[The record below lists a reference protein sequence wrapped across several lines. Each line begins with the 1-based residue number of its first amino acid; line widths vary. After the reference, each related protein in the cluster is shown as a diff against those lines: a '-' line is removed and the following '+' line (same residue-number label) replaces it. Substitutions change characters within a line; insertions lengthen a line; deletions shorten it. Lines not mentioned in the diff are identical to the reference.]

1 MPPQVR
7 AARLADEIN
16 ARLGRALQYQNKGTI
31 EYCMT
36 LNGPEPKQYLSSPI
50 DYQHYID
57 KQLKPVADAI
67 LPFINR
73 QFEQITAAQLG
84 LF

>member
-1 MPPQVR
+1 RP
-7 AARLADEIN
+7 
-16 ARLGRALQYQNKGTI
+16 LQYQNKGII
-31 EYCMT
+31 EYVIT
-36 LNGPEPKQYLSSPI
+36 LAGAEASEYRQNPI

-67 LPFINR
+67 LPFIGK
-73 QFEQITAAQLG
+73 QFDDITAAQLG

>member
-1 MPPQVR
+1 LR
-7 AARLADEIN
+7 
-16 ARLGRALQYQNKGTI
+16 YQNKGSI
-31 EYCMT
+31 AYVMSVA
-36 LNGPEPKQYLSSPI
+36 GPEPLEYRSSPI

-67 LPFINR
+67 LPFVGLN
-73 QFEQITAAQLG
+73 FDELTSVQLS

>member
-1 MPPQVR
+1 M
-7 AARLADEIN
+7 I
-16 ARLGRALQYQNKGTI
+16 TI
-31 EYCMT
+31 
-36 LNGPEPKQYLSSPI
+36 NGPEPKEYSKSPI

-67 LPFINR
+67 LPFIGK
-73 QFEQITAAQLG
+73 QFDELIAPQLG